1 MKAVKMDSIA
11 IPCTDLNSAKK
22 IWDELASDQNIKDT
36 VSSKKLINSL
46 PRLMSDLKKE
56 ELSGIFKTRHIHGNI
71 NFEQFLCLVAALG
84 DNPNFKALVAFN
96 HLSSNNGKTVNERFR

>member
-1 MKAVKMDSIA
+1 MDSIA
-11 IPCTDLNSAKK
+11 IPCADLNSAKK
-22 IWDELASDQNIKDT
+22 IWNELVSDQRIKDS
-36 VSSKKLINSL
+36 VSSKKLISSL
-46 PRLMSDLKKE
+46 PGLISDLKKE

-96 HLSSNNGKTVNERFR
+96 HLSSNNGKSVNEQDMIIIAN